1 MMEENKLNK
10 WLPYIKWAFAAAL
23 FVIALFTFEKPFE
36 EESIAEMMGKICNCF
51 FVPGSLIVSLSLLG
65 LLANK
70 GTYDSFGYI
79 FSNFSLH
86 NIFMKNQP
94 KKYQSLYDY
103 KQAKDE
109 KRSPWKPT
117 GVIVGGAFMGIS
129 LIFFILYKVL

>member
-1 MMEENKLNK
+1 MVEQNDKK
-10 WLPYIKWAFAAAL
+10 WLPYVKWSIADAICVAFVFAY
-23 FVIALFTFEKPFE
+23 EKPFA
-36 EESIAEMMGKICNCF
+36 EESVAEIMGKICNCF
-51 FVPGSLIVSLSLLG
+51 FVPGSLFVALSVLG

-94 KKYQSLYDY
+94 KKYQNLYDY
-103 KQAKDE
+103 KQDKAKNR
-109 KRSPWKPT
+109 KPWVPT
-117 GVIVGGAFMGIS
+117 GVIVGGATMAIS